1 MHPYDPDECV
11 ALYARLLEA
20 WNRRSADD
28 FAALFDAEGRAVGF
42 DGSEMKGR
50 EEIAA
55 SLKAVFDNHPT
66 AAYVARIRE
75 VREARARD
83 RPGAGGRRNGGS
95 RHLDLNPAV
104 NAIQSLVLIERDGT
118 LRIALL
124 QNTPAAFHGRPDASE
139 ALTRELTEVLRA
151 GRVVQP
157 EPGRQSGA
165 P

>member
-1 MHPYDPDECV
+1 MRPFDSNECI
-11 ALYARLLEA
+11 ALYTRLLEA

-28 FAALFDAEGRAVGF
+28 FAALFDAEGSAIGF

-75 VREARARD
+75 VRPLV
-83 RPGAGGRRNGGS
+83 PGAAVVRAVAGMVAPGTS
-95 RHLDLNPAV
+95 DLNPAV
-104 NAIQSLVLIERDGT
+104 NAIQSLVLIERDST
-118 LRIALL
+118 LWIALF

-139 ALTRELTEVLRA
+139 ALTRELTEVVRA
-151 GRVVQP
+151 GRVLQ
-157 EPGRQSGA
+157 A
-165 P
+165 